1 MVSKHFEEQFR
12 KFCSQ
17 NSIKWNEKTHKW
29 NKSFHTTTKNIWI
42 PSQNGEFLNS
52 LHPKEKGYYSC
63 TFTGWALGSMNEEL
77 CLWCGRVI
85 PETRKKDPRAKKVK
99 FCNPTHRKAFGKVK
113 SDQEKLGK
121 LFNSEK

>member
-1 MVSKHFEEQFR
+1 MK
-12 KFCSQ
+12 KPT
-17 NSIKWNEKTHKW
+17 NEI
-29 NKSFHTTTKNIWI
+29 NPFILQKNIWI

-85 PETRKKDPRAKKVK
+85 PETRKKDPRVKK
-99 FCNPTHRKAFGKVK
+99 
-113 SDQEKLGK
+113 
-121 LFNSEK
+121 SEVL

>member
-1 MVSKHFEEQFR
+1 MV
-12 KFCSQ
+12 
-17 NSIKWNEKTHKW
+17 
-29 NKSFHTTTKNIWI
+29 
-42 PSQNGEFLNS
+42 
-52 LHPKEKGYYSC
+52 
-63 TFTGWALGSMNEEL
+63 LGSMYEEL

-99 FCNPTHRKAFGKVK
+99 FYNPKHRKAFGKVK